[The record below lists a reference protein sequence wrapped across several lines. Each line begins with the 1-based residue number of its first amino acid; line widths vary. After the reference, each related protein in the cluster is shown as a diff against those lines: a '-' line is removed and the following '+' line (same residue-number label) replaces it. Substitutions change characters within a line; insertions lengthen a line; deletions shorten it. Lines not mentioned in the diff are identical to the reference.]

1 MTRFDLNLLPVV
13 LAIFEEKSVSGA
25 GRKLG
30 MSQPATSAALNRLRL
45 VFEDQLFV
53 RTAGGMEPTPRA
65 LTLINPTREILERV
79 EDDVLH
85 GQVFDPATT
94 RTQFTFVMS
103 DIGEMVFLPM
113 LLERIQRDAPHAT
126 VSSMTLPVADIAVAI
141 ETGRVDLAI
150 GYFPDLQK
158 NNFFQQRLFSHPFTC
173 LLRSG
178 HKIRGDSLSMRQFLD
193 LGHAVI
199 RSEGR
204 SQEVFERYLIRKK
217 IERSVVLSTPHFM
230 SIPFIIS
237 TSDLVATVPL
247 AVGTSFAKF
256 ADVRL
261 LKPPVDIPK
270 FDLKQHWHRKYHED
284 ARNKWLRSV
293 VAELY
298 HNDARWPVKTGKP

>member
-25 GRKLG
+25 GKKLG

-45 VFEDQLFV
+45 AFGDQLFV

-65 LTLINPTREILERV
+65 LSLIQPTRDILGRV
-79 EDDVLH
+79 EDDVL
-85 GQVFDPATT
+85 QAEAFDPATT
-94 RTQFTFVMS
+94 RTRFTFVLS
-103 DIGEMVFLPM
+103 DIGEMVFLPR
-113 LLERIQRDAPHAT
+113 LLERIQREAPHAS
-126 VSSMTLPVADIAVAI
+126 VSSMTLSVADTTDAI
-141 ETGRVDLAI
+141 ESGRVDLAI

-178 HKIRGDSLSMRQFLD
+178 HKIRGDSLSMQQFLD

-204 SQEVFERYLIRKK
+204 SQEVFERYLVKKK
-217 IERSVVLSTPHFM
+217 IERRVVLSTPHFM

-237 TSDLVATVPL
+237 TTDLVATVPL
-247 AVGTSFAKF
+247 AVGTSFAQF
-256 ADVRL
+256 ADVKL
-261 LKPPVDIPK
+261 MQPPIAIPK

-284 ARNKWLRSV
+284 ARSKWLRSV
-293 VAELY
+293 VAELFY
-298 HNDARWPVKTGKP
+298 NDARWSGRAAR